1 MPQRRYHRCG
11 DKFTMLF
18 AVAGPPNLHPTCN
31 LHQNIVLLRGSAPA
45 AKKFFPSP
53 KERL

>member
-1 MPQRRYHRCG
+1 MPQRRYRRCG